1 MRLILTG
8 VGRMKDGPERAL
20 CTRYIARAADAGRK
34 LGFTGPVVAE
44 IAESK
49 ASRPDDRKGQEAAA
63 IRDSLNGQPYICF
76 DERGSSLSSD
86 GMAQFIGQ
94 KRDGG
99 LKALALVI
107 GGADGLDPALRQQAL
122 AVWSFGAATM
132 PHQIVRI
139 VVAEQLYRAM
149 TILAGHP
156 YHRV

>member
-1 MRLILTG
+1 MPKSR
-8 VGRMKDGPERAL
+8 
-20 CTRYIARAADAGRK
+20 
-34 LGFTGPVVAE
+34 
-44 IAESK
+44 

-63 IRDSLNGQPYICF
+63 IRDSLNGLPFICF
-76 DERGSSLSSD
+76 DERGSALPSD
-86 GMAQFIGQ
+86 GMAHFIGQ

-99 LKALALVI
+99 LKGLALLI
-107 GGADGLDPALRQQAL
+107 GGADGLDPALRQQAV

-156 YHRV
+156 YHRVDGESPFRDPWQTARPCARDFVRAVGFGPRWRFWHPALP